1 MVKFRYWNTLK
12 KLLSMNEGHMYPY
25 ELTPKYQIKV
35 KKKTNCKRKYMIIH
49 QKVEKSARQYVYGY
63 INMLAKAYSYVWID
77 IHYIH
82 DSGSYGEGERVRRG
96 LGRVHKRT

>member
-35 KKKTNCKRKYMIIH
+35 KKKKQI
-49 QKVEKSARQYVYGY
+49 
-63 INMLAKAYSYVWID
+63 AKGNI
-77 IHYIH
+77 
-82 DSGSYGEGERVRRG
+82 
-96 LGRVHKRT
+96 